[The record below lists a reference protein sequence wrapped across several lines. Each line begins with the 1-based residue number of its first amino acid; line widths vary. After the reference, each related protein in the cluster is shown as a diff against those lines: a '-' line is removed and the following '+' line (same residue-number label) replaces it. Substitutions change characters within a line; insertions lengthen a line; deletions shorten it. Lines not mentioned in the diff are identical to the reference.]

1 MKTLNYKKSCKVI
14 LSALALTGLALTT
27 QAQMYQWTFDGGSGT
42 TVTPSVATGGGG
54 GLTMNYGGT
63 ATDLYGAAGSG
74 VSGAAGDLAFANN
87 NTTYGTAASSGLAS
101 STTGNINIG
110 VQTAFT
116 MTGWIKAD
124 GGFTTIGG
132 LPSGSTFQRVFMI
145 GQGTPDT
152 GSANSATLS
161 LFNNSLSPSGQT
173 NALQL
178 KLGNAAGYIGG
189 APFGADGALSGNG
202 SLNAF
207 GSAWTFFAVTVDL
220 TGTANNV
227 NFYFGNAAALNAPI
241 TVTYTNNVGAAI
253 GSIDFG
259 NTGSAL
265 LLNRANEARGF
276 DGWGDDFA
284 FYSGALDQTT
294 VDGIRL
300 QGVPE
305 PATVTMLALGS
316 VVGVIMLRRRNS

>member
-1 MKTLNYKKSCKVI
+1 MKTQIAKQTIKLALC
-14 LSALALTGLALTT
+14 ALALTGLALTT
-27 QAQMYQWTFDGGSGT
+27 QAQMYQWNFDGGSGT

-54 GLTMNYGGT
+54 GLTLGGT
-63 ATDLYGAAGSG
+63 AAYGAAGSG
-74 VSGAAGDLAFANN
+74 VSGVAGDLALANN
-87 NTTYGTAASSGLAS
+87 STTYGTATGAGLAS

-124 GGFTTIGG
+124 GGFTAIGG
-132 LPSGSTFQRVFMI
+132 PPTGSTFQRVFMI

-161 LFNNSLSPSGQT
+161 LFNNSLSPAAQT
-173 NALQL
+173 NAFQL
-178 KLGNAAGYIGG
+178 KLGNAAGYVGG
-189 APFGADGALSGNG
+189 APFGADGVLSGNG

-227 NFYFGNAAALNAPI
+227 NFYLGNASSLNAPI

-259 NTGSAL
+259 TTGSAL
-265 LLNRANEARGF
+265 LLNRANLVRGF

-284 FYSGALDQTT
+284 FYSGALDQSS

-316 VVGVIMLRRRNS
+316 LVGVIMLRRRRS